1 MPNAAF
7 KLVTAASLLA
17 VAALSGCQNNAS
29 YQTSKQA
36 ASERWRDVRS
46 GFKLQLAQQQFDTGD
61 LDQAEKTL
69 ADAIVHDPAN
79 GRLHL
84 LAGRIA
90 LERGQLERASQRL
103 DRAIQLDA
111 TLAEAHYF
119 QGIVLQR
126 WKRFDAAHAAYLK
139 AFELKSDNVGFMLA
153 VSEMLVAMGRNQEAL
168 ALLESKV
175 NVFDQSAGVRV
186 AAGQICVLQKDYT
199 KAIDYFRQASLL
211 LPEDNKV
218 LEDLAMARLAAG
230 KFAEAIPDLQRLL
243 ATAPQERRGDLLH
256 LLGRAQLGSGQRD
269 DARATFIEITRLDR
283 EDVEAWIKLGEMS
296 LASGD
301 FNAAVTAANR
311 VIALA
316 NNRPDGY
323 MIAGI
328 AFQKRKETDKALSNF
343 DRAARL
349 LPNDSEP
356 LIMRGLTLEQA
367 GRFEAAAAAYAEAQ
381 RRRPDD
387 DRAAKLLATVEEKSR

>member
-1 MPNAAF
+1 MSTHA
-7 KLVTAASLLA
+7 KLFAIVSITLLA
-17 VAALSGCQNNAS
+17 SLSGCQNQAT
-29 YQTSKQA
+29 YQTNKQA
-36 ASERWRDVRS
+36 AAERWREVRS

-61 LDQAEKTL
+61 LDQSEKTL
-69 ADAIVHDPAN
+69 ADAIIHDPAN

-90 LERGQLERASQRL
+90 LERGQLERAHQRL
-103 DRAIQLDA
+103 DRAIEADP
-111 TLAEAHYF
+111 TLAESYYF
-119 QGIVLQR
+119 KGIVLQR
-126 WKRFDAAHAAYLK
+126 WKRFDAAHEAYAK

-153 VSEMLVAMGRNQEAL
+153 VSEMLVALGRGREAL

-186 AAGQICVLQKDYT
+186 AAGQICVVNKDYT
-199 KAIDYFRQASLL
+199 KAIDYFHQASLL
-211 LPEDNKV
+211 LPEDTKV

-230 KFAEAIPDLQRLL
+230 KFSAALPDLQRLL
-243 ATAPQERRGDLLH
+243 ASAPQERRADYLH
-256 LLGRAQLGSGQRD
+256 LVGRAQLGAGQREE
-269 DARATFIEITRLDR
+269 ARATYIDITRLNR

-296 LASGD
+296 LAAAD

-316 NNRPDGY
+316 SDRPEGY

-349 LPNDSEP
+349 LPNDAEP
-356 LIMRGLTLEQA
+356 MIMRGLTLEQA
-367 GRFEAAAAAYAEAQ
+367 GRFDAAAAAYAEAQ
-381 RRRPDD
+381 RRQPED
-387 DRAAKLLATVEEKSR
+387 DRARRLLATVEEKSR